1 MDKRQE
7 RVSRFSVENF
17 CLTMPKISVGE
28 SFTVAL
34 KGGSEKVW
42 IGGGVSRLSVENFC
56 PTVPKDLAEEP
67 LCVSKNFWYRKL
79 LGRRKGAGIGIFRLN
94 CYVSQRRNIL

>member
-1 MDKRQE
+1 MDEKQG

-34 KGGSEKVW
+34 NCGSEKVW
-42 IGGGVSRLSVENFC
+42 VGVGVSRLSIEKFC
-56 PTVPKDLAEEP
+56 PTIPKNLAEEP
-67 LCVSKNFWYRKL
+67 LCVS
-79 LGRRKGAGIGIFRLN
+79 
-94 CYVSQRRNIL
+94 

>member
-1 MDKRQE
+1 MHEKQG

-34 KGGSEKVW
+34 NCGSEKVW
-42 IGGGVSRLSVENFC
+42 VGGGVSRFSIEKFC
-56 PTVPKDLAEEP
+56 PTVPKNLAEEP
-67 LCVSKNFWYRKL
+67 LCVS
-79 LGRRKGAGIGIFRLN
+79 
-94 CYVSQRRNIL
+94 